1 MIQAFPPLIAAGAL
15 AAAGLFV
22 VTAWRPAVGCMVLA
36 IAIPLT
42 GGMAR
47 GSVVPL
53 LRVNEALLLIVAAG
67 MLVHELPRRRT
78 LTFMGLDLAVIAFSA
93 GGVLVP
99 WAVIKLGGA
108 DASIDTWLT
117 ILSPIQYL
125 VVYAL
130 FSRVDLSQGD
140 LRMLINVTLLSSV
153 IVALVALAELAN
165 APVVRQVIA
174 AYYPPPARA
183 PGDVSTVY
191 RPTSLLGHF
200 SAVGAF
206 GLFNMILALALAAA
220 RHRGFRSI
228 WLGAVMALNVAA
240 ILATETWAPL
250 LAAPLAV
257 LIIVLYA
264 RHVPWQLGFAPPAF
278 LGAVIAFW
286 PSVSARL
293 LEQRGVRGS
302 LLPES
307 MQVRV
312 GYWQDFFLPSLLN
325 HQAWF
330 GTGTLIPSEVPRP
343 LVEFV
348 DNGYLWMAYR
358 AGVPG
363 VLLMLLVLGAI
374 ALGGWNLRNSLQ
386 PWHVALG
393 ATCLAMVI
401 SVALLEVTSEYLT
414 FTSVSQEFWMLVG
427 LLGAALTQRHPAAAR
442 FVALSAQPP
451 GRLQR
456 RGLPVR

>member
-1 MIQAFPPLIAAGAL
+1 MSQAFPPLIAAGVL
-15 AAAGLFV
+15 AASGLLL
-22 VTAWRPAVGCMVLA
+22 VTAWRPALGCVVLA

-42 GGMAR
+42 GGIPR
-47 GSVVPL
+47 GSIVPL
-53 LRVNEALLLIVAAG
+53 LRINEALLLIVAAG
-67 MLVHELPRRRT
+67 MLVHELPRRRR
-78 LTFMGLDLAVIAFSA
+78 LTFTGLDLAVLAFCL

-99 WAVIKLGGA
+99 WAVIKLSA
-108 DASIDTWLT
+108 TDAGTETWLT

-125 VVYAL
+125 VVYLL
-130 FSRVDLSQGD
+130 FSRVDLSERD
-140 LRMLINVTLLSSV
+140 LRLLINVTLLSSV

-165 APVVRQVIA
+165 APGVRQVIA
-174 AYYPPPARA
+174 THYPPPPAV
-183 PGDVSTVY
+183 PGDVSNVY

-206 GLFNMILALALAAA
+206 ALFNVILALALAAA

-228 WLGAVMALNVAA
+228 WLGVVMALNVAA

-250 LAAPLAV
+250 LVAPLAV

-264 RHVPWQLGFAPPAF
+264 RHLPWQLGFAPPAF

-312 GYWQDFFLPSLLN
+312 GYWQNFFLPSLLN

-330 GTGTLIPSEVPRP
+330 GTGTVIPSDVPRP
-343 LVEFV
+343 LVDFV
-348 DNGYLWMAYR
+348 DNGYLWAAYR

-363 VLLMLLVLGAI
+363 VLLMLLVLAAI
-374 ALGGWNLRNSLQ
+374 ALAGWRVRDSLQ

-393 ATCLAMVI
+393 ATCIAMVV
-401 SVALLEVTSEYLT
+401 SVTLLEVTSEYLT
-414 FTSVSQEFWMLVG
+414 FTSVSQEFWMLAG
-427 LLGAALTQRHPAAAR
+427 LLGAALTQRQPVAAR